1 MRTPVRRPNTEPWLE
16 GSGCFGVASRSLHR
30 KYASGLCWIAPGYK
44 PSDYSMVVF
53 DRLELYPG
61 TFRRSLGK
69 RLSTTQV

>member
-1 MRTPVRRPNTEPWLE
+1 
-16 GSGCFGVASRSLHR
+16 
-30 KYASGLCWIAPGYK
+30 
-44 PSDYSMVVF
+44 MVVF